1 MQDEQ
6 LQAKLEARIAN
17 LRNRIAA
24 ASRNSHSA
32 QQAAAT
38 PRKSHSAQQAAAAL
52 DRLECDPNLSTAEKL
67 AAVVEVDR
75 QLTLDLKSGID
86 VTLYG
91 PNLGRK

>member
-1 MQDEQ
+1 MPDEQ
-6 LQAKLEARIAN
+6 QARLEARIAN

-24 ASRNSHSA
+24 ASRKSHSA
-32 QQAAAT
+32 QQAAAA

-52 DRLECDPNLSTAEKL
+52 DRLECDPNLS
-67 AAVVEVDR
+67 AAVVQVDR